1 MKNGK
6 AVAASVFH
14 LWIRITPLEF
24 CLLALLFIFFLLL
37 PTSAPSSLEYEF
49 LFYHFRAWY
58 FTERFYGVFYDK
70 HDGKERN
77 PGLVMQ

>member
-24 CLLALLFIFFLLL
+24 CLLALRFIFLLLL
-37 PTSAPSSLEYEF
+37 PTLVPSSLEYEF
-49 LFYHFRAWY
+49 VFYHFRARY

-70 HDGKERN
+70 HDGKSFLKKRKNE
-77 PGLVMQ
+77 